1 MQVSVATRVLA
12 VLVTHDGSRWLPAT
26 LDALE
31 AQTHPNLD
39 IVAVDNAS
47 NDGSRELLIDR
58 LGTDRVLVAD
68 RDLGFGAAVSMA
80 LDARSSDAE
89 LVWLLHD
96 DVAFLP
102 DALSHLIAALNT
114 DPRLAIVGPKLRDW
128 SDGERLQSVGWT
140 IDVSG
145 RADSGVEPGELDQGQ
160 RDERRRTLYVSTAGM
175 LIRRDVIDEL
185 ERFDHR
191 FHVFRD
197 DLDLC
202 WRAWLAGYE
211 VEVVPEALGAHVAAA
226 AEYVRLGQTRYLG
239 PRYFAERNTLA
250 ALLKNYGPA
259 RLPFVVL
266 LYLVVGVAKVAGFL
280 LTRRLSDAWQT
291 VRAWGW
297 NLLHLR
303 ETIRLRR
310 RSQLLRRRTDSELK
324 PLFGR
329 LTSRVR
335 AYAEAIVHWFAG
347 GDVAPAPIDIQPE
360 TPEEPRPGN
369 LLVRLV
375 RTRPVSVAGT
385 VLLLA
390 IIGGAWHLWLPGQL
404 RGGQLA
410 AWPASPL
417 AFLGDYVAGW
427 HAAGAFGTSA
437 DPSPEQ
443 ALLGILHLIVGG
455 SDYLAPRVLL
465 FGSIAVAW
473 VFALR
478 AAQPLSTRRIP
489 RVVAATAY
497 VLSPPALAALM
508 TGQVSALIILM
519 VIPGLVAAGVMM
531 ADRTISASRAW
542 RAVSGAVLL
551 GAVGVA
557 FEPLLLPVLVIVG
570 FVVLLVVFGSAL
582 PATWKRL
589 LTARFGVA
597 ALGPLVLLLPWSLS
611 LFDLSGPLL
620 AGDGMVAHSELW
632 RWLALSPSVAGF
644 PGQIAGAGFV
654 LAGLL
659 GLVLAFNRHSGLI
672 VTLWAVAFAGAVLG
686 WLLGRAGAFAWPGLP
701 LLLTA
706 AAFAALYALAFASAE
721 TQLAQFGF
729 GWRQMS
735 AAFTAAAVFVSL
747 AAGVVGLSRSPF
759 DAYAIDDPALPA
771 FIGAA
776 ADAGADFRVLVLSD
790 SGDRVA
796 WDVTTGHGPL
806 MSSTG
811 LAGSGG
817 YDVVATIV
825 EDLLGRRDPM
835 AASRLGPLNVR
846 YVVVPSGGTSS
857 ALDAALRG
865 QFELEP
871 RPVASGR
878 VYSVVGWLPRAAVVS
893 SIDPWDPWRLQASD
907 DVTVVALDPVE
918 PGVFAGVTDVAG
930 PVLLA
935 EQDDGQWRAT
945 VSGRPLTQVTAPTGL
960 VAFEPV
966 EANTRIEIAHQG
978 GAARSFAVNGQVLV
992 LLLVISLALRP
1003 PRFARRDDQAL
1014 PAAEPQLP
1022 TARGRA

>member
-31 AQTHPNLD
+31 AQAHPNLD

-47 NDGSRELLIDR
+47 SDGSRELLIDR

-80 LDARSSDAE
+80 LDARSDEAE
-89 LVWLLHD
+89 YVWLLHD

-102 DALSHLIAALNT
+102 DALTQLIGALSQ
-114 DPRLAIVGPKLRDW
+114 DPRLAAVGPKLRDW

-140 IDVSG
+140 IDITG

-160 RDERRRTLYVSTAGM
+160 RDEQRRTLYVSTAGM

-185 ERFDHR
+185 GGFDHR

-211 VEVVPEALGAHVAAA
+211 VEVVPNALGAHVAAA

-259 RLPFVVL
+259 RLPFVVV
-266 LYLVVGVAKVAGFL
+266 LYLLVGVAKVAGFL

-303 ETIRLRR
+303 ETLRLRR
-310 RSQLLRRRTDSELK
+310 RTQMLRRRTDSELK

-329 LTSRVR
+329 LTWRVR
-335 AYAEAIVHWFAG
+335 AYAEAIVHWIAG

-360 TPEEPRPGN
+360 ADEEPRRGN
-369 LLVRLV
+369 TLVRMI

-390 IIGGAWHLWLPGQL
+390 IIGGAWHLWLPGQI

-410 AWPASPL
+410 AWPSSPL

-427 HAAGAFGTSA
+427 HAAGAFGTST
-437 DPSPEQ
+437 DPSPAQ
-443 ALLGILHLIVGG
+443 ALLGILHFAVGG
-455 SDYLAPRVLL
+455 SEYLAPRVLL
-465 FGSIAVAW
+465 FGSIAAAW

-478 AAQPLSTRRIP
+478 AAQTLSARRIP

-497 VLSPPALAALM
+497 VLSPPSLAALM
-508 TGQVSALIILM
+508 TGQVSALILLA
-519 VIPGLVAAGVMM
+519 VIPGLVAVGVVL
-531 ADRTISASRAW
+531 ADRTVSASRAW

-557 FEPLLLPVLVIVG
+557 FEPLLMPVLVITG
-570 FVVLLVVFGSAL
+570 FVVLLVIFGSEL
-582 PATWKRL
+582 PVTWKRL
-589 LTARFGVA
+589 LTARFLVA
-597 ALGPLVLLLPWSLS
+597 ALGPFVLLLPWSLS
-611 LFDLSGPLL
+611 LVDPSGPLL
-620 AGDGMVAHSELW
+620 AGGGLAAGGKLW
-632 RWLALSPSVAGF
+632 RWIALSPSIVEFPGLVAGS
-644 PGQIAGAGFV
+644 GFV
-654 LAGLL
+654 LAGFL
-659 GLVLAFNRHSGLI
+659 GLVLGFKRHSAL
-672 VTLWAVAFAGAVLG
+672 VAVLWAVAFAGGMFG
-686 WLLGRAGAFAWPGLP
+686 WLLGRAGEFAWPGTP
-701 LLLTA
+701 LLVTA
-706 AAFAALYALAFASAE
+706 AAFAALYALAFESAE
-721 TQLAQFGF
+721 AQLAKFGF
-729 GWRQMS
+729 GWRQVS
-735 AAFTAAAVFVSL
+735 AVVTAAAVSVSL
-747 AAGVVGLSRSPF
+747 AAGVVGLARSPL
-759 DAYAIDDPALPA
+759 DAYALDDPALPA
-771 FIGAA
+771 FIDAA
-776 ADAGADFRVLVLSD
+776 AQAGADFRVLVLAD
-790 SGDRVA
+790 SGDDIA
-796 WDVTTGHGPL
+796 WDVITGHGPL

-811 LAGSGG
+811 LATSAA
-817 YDVVATIV
+817 YEVVDSIVDDV
-825 EDLLGRRDPM
+825 LSRRDPM
-835 AASRLGPLNVR
+835 AASRLGLLSVR
-846 YVVVPSGGTSS
+846 YVVVPSGGTSP

-871 RPVASGR
+871 RPVGSGR
-878 VYSVVGWLPRAAVVS
+878 VYSVVGWLPRSAVVS
-893 SIDPWDPWRLQASD
+893 TTDPWDPWRLQASD
-907 DVTVVALDPVE
+907 DVEVAALDVVGA
-918 PGVFAGVTDVAG
+918 GVFAGVTDVAG

-935 EQDDGQWRAT
+935 EADDGQWRAT
-945 VSGRPLTQVTAPTGL
+945 VSGRPLTQTETPTGM

-966 EANTRIEIAHQG
+966 EANTRIEIVHQG
-978 GAARSFAVNGQVLV
+978 GAARSFAVNGQVLA

-1003 PRFARRDDQAL
+1003 PRFARRDDDAL

-1022 TARGRA
+1022 AARGGV